1 MISASGAPNTGRR
14 ASPDTLPLTFTG
26 HAHGLVV
33 TLRNQMSMPSR
44 PRTGS
49 GALLAGLIILVVTLA
64 TIGVLLAA
72 GITPQRAWDSFFP
85 VGGATPV
92 TDRAKATRGLYDIVF
107 LIGAAIF
114 VIVEAM
120 IVYTVFRYRR
130 KTDDEALPPQTHGNN
145 LVEVIWT
152 AIHTAIVLALFVM
165 SWQTLNTVEAKAAT
179 PDVYVRAIA
188 ARYQWTFEYLDGPDG
203 VGLTPKVLFSQALPV
218 GEDGGLVLPV
228 AEPVHISL
236 TSPDVIHA
244 FYVPKFLFK
253 RDVVPGKLNN
263 FDFTVEEPGT
273 YRGQCAEL
281 CGAYHGSMVFEVHA
295 RPKAEFDTWLA
306 GAIAKA
312 SATPAPAPSGDAFLP
327 VVELSALNVTFNT
340 TTLTAPADKPF
351 TIHFKNDDNAVP
363 HNVEIKDASGGVA
376 FKGEIITGVA
386 ETNYSVPALKAGTY
400 TFLCTVHPNMTGT
413 LTVQ

>member
-1 MISASGAPNTGRR
+1 
-14 ASPDTLPLTFTG
+14 
-26 HAHGLVV
+26 
-33 TLRNQMSMPSR
+33 MSMPSR

-49 GALLAGLIILVVTLA
+49 GALLAGLIIIVVTLA
-64 TIGVLLAA
+64 TIGVLLAS

-85 VGGATPV
+85 VGGSTPV

-130 KTDDEALPPQTHGNN
+130 KAGDEALPPQTHGNN

-152 AIHTAIVLALFVM
+152 AIPTAIVLFLFAL

-236 TSPDVIHA
+236 TSKDVIHA

-253 RDVVPGKLNN
+253 RDVVPGKLNT
-263 FDFTVEEPGT
+263 FDFTVDEPGT

-281 CGAYHGSMVFEVHA
+281 CGAFHGSMLFEVHA
-295 RPKAEFDTWLA
+295 RPKAEFDAWLA
-306 GAIAKA
+306 DAIAKA
-312 SATPAPAPSGDAFLP
+312 SATPAPAPSGDAAGP
-327 VVELSALNVTFNT
+327 VVELSALNVAFNT
-340 TTLTAPADKPF
+340 ATLTAPADKPF

-376 FKGEIITGVA
+376 FKGEIITGPA
-386 ETNYSVPALKAGTY
+386 EASYAVPPLKAGAY
-400 TFLCTVHPNMTGT
+400 TFVCTVHPNMTGT